1 MKGIESEEFSS
12 FASPVESDEED
23 GERKKEDDRD
33 ATTRDHAN
41 APEHPTDANTTSAL
55 ERGNGGN
62 EEEEEEE
69 EEEEAVR
76 AAQPGTRNETREER
90 KKEKQSVGV
99 EGKNQKD
106 GLRRRRSG
114 RGKNDAKEDKDD
126 DNDVDAHDD
135 PNKKLERPRGK
146 RPPMENFIV
155 RFLRILWT
163 YITILFSLS
172 MDAVV
177 FFSPSTKSRHRAR
190 GHHHH
195 HHNEKETK
203 VNPTDIND
211 AEFYDFVKSS
221 RQMMMKEIGKEKQHH
236 ANNRTERP
244 AAKSRQKAVAS
255 LTQEQYEIR
264 LLKARL
270 AELEQASRG

>member
-12 FASPVESDEED
+12 FASKSD
-23 GERKKEDDRD
+23 
-33 ATTRDHAN
+33 DHAN

-55 ERGNGGN
+55 ERGNGGD
-62 EEEEEEE
+62 EEE

-90 KKEKQSVGV
+90 EKEKQSVGV

-126 DNDVDAHDD
+126 DNDVDAHDY

-221 RQMMMKEIGKEKQHH
+221 RQMMIGKEKQHH
-236 ANNRTERP
+236 ANNRSERP

>member
-12 FASPVESDEED
+12 FASKSD
-23 GERKKEDDRD
+23 
-33 ATTRDHAN
+33 DHAN

-55 ERGNGGN
+55 ERGNGGD
-62 EEEEEEE
+62 EEEEKE

-99 EGKNQKD
+99 EGKNQND

-146 RPPMENFIV
+146 RPPMENFIG
-155 RFLRILWT
+155 
-163 YITILFSLS
+163 
-172 MDAVV
+172 
-177 FFSPSTKSRHRAR
+177 R
-190 GHHHH
+190 GHLKDD
-195 HHNEKETK
+195 ERGPFGQTSRL
-203 VNPTDIND
+203 DQG
-211 AEFYDFVKSS
+211 DFQLIRDLGLHADGLGREGRVVQTCVEIKFPAPHAPRNCGSS
-221 RQMMMKEIGKEKQHH
+221 M
-236 ANNRTERP
+236 A
-244 AAKSRQKAVAS
+244 
-255 LTQEQYEIR
+255 
-264 LLKARL
+264 
-270 AELEQASRG
+270 

>member
-12 FASPVESDEED
+12 FASKSD
-23 GERKKEDDRD
+23 
-33 ATTRDHAN
+33 DHAN

-55 ERGNGGN
+55 ERGNGGD
-62 EEEEEEE
+62 EEEEEE

-114 RGKNDAKEDKDD
+114 RGQNDAKEDKDD
-126 DNDVDAHDD
+126 DNDVDADDD

-146 RPPMENFIV
+146 RPLMENFIV

-236 ANNRTERP
+236 ANNRSERP

-270 AELEQASRG
+270 SELEQASRG

>member
-69 EEEEAVR
+69 EAVR

-126 DNDVDAHDD
+126 DNDVDADDD

-236 ANNRTERP
+236 ANNRSERP

>member
-62 EEEEEEE
+62 EEEE

>member
-62 EEEEEEE
+62 EEEEEE
-69 EEEEAVR
+69 AVR

-126 DNDVDAHDD
+126 DNDVDADDD

-236 ANNRTERP
+236 ANNRSERP

>member
-23 GERKKEDDRD
+23 GERKKEDERD

-62 EEEEEEE
+62 EEEE

-126 DNDVDAHDD
+126 DNDVDADDD

-221 RQMMMKEIGKEKQHH
+221 RQMMMKEIGKEKQHQ
-236 ANNRTERP
+236 ANNRSERP

>member
-55 ERGNGGN
+55 ERGNGGD
-62 EEEEEEE
+62 EEEE

-236 ANNRTERP
+236 ANNRSERP

>member
-55 ERGNGGN
+55 ERGNRGD
-62 EEEEEEE
+62 EEEE

>member
-12 FASPVESDEED
+12 FASKSD
-23 GERKKEDDRD
+23 
-33 ATTRDHAN
+33 DHAN

-69 EEEEAVR
+69 EEEAVR

-90 KKEKQSVGV
+90 EKEKQSVEV

-236 ANNRTERP
+236 ANNRSERP

>member
-69 EEEEAVR
+69 EAVR

-126 DNDVDAHDD
+126 DNDVDADDD

-221 RQMMMKEIGKEKQHH
+221 RQMMMKEIGKEKQHQ
-236 ANNRTERP
+236 ANNRSERP